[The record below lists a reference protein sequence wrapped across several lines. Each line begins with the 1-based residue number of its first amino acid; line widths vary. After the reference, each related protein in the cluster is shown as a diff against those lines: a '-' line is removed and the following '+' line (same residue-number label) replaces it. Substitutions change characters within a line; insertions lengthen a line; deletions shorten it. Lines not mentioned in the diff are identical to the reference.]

1 MGKVTALIPCAGQGK
16 RMGGRV
22 SKQFME
28 VDGRPLLAYTLA
40 QFEQHPLI
48 DNLVLV
54 TREEDIDYCWQKVV
68 KKEAFTKVT
77 QIVAGG
83 KERQDSV
90 YQGLLA
96 LSEETEWVVVH
107 DGARPLISTAAITA
121 VLKTALAK
129 GAAIIGVP
137 AKDTIKM
144 LNPDLTVQETPPREL
159 LWHIQTPQVFSREL
173 LLRAYREAAEKG
185 WQGTDDASLV
195 ERLGVKVHL
204 VQGDYNN
211 IKITTPE
218 DFVFLQEILRT
229 RD

>member
-1 MGKVTALIPCAGQGK
+1 MGKVVALIPCAGQGK
-16 RMGGRV
+16 RMGGHV

-40 QFEQHPLI
+40 QFEKHPLI

-54 TREEDIDYCWQKVV
+54 TREEDIDYCWQEVI

-77 QIVAGG
+77 QIVPGG
-83 KERQDSV
+83 RERQDSV

-96 LSEETEWVVVH
+96 LSEETDWVVVH
-107 DGARPLISTAAITA
+107 DGARPLISTAAISA
-121 VLKTALAK
+121 VLKTAWAK

-144 LNPDLTVQETPPREL
+144 VNPDFTVQMTPPREF
-159 LWHIQTPQVFSREL
+159 LWHVQTPQVFPREL
-173 LLRAYREAAEKG
+173 LMRAYREAAEHG

-195 ERLGVKVHL
+195 ERLGVKVHM

-218 DFVFLQEILRT
+218 DFVFLQEILRSKH
-229 RD
+229 

>member
-28 VDGRPLLAYTLA
+28 VDGRSLLAYTLA

-54 TREEDIDYCWQKVV
+54 TREEDIDYCWRKVV

>member
-1 MGKVTALIPCAGQGK
+1 LGKVTALIPCAGQGK

-28 VDGRPLLAYTLA
+28 VDGRSLLAYTLA

-173 LLRAYREAAEKG
+173 LLRAYREAAEEG